1 MDNQRQ
7 RIKAID
13 ELLIRTLK
21 ERIEIGKELARIKSD
36 RGLDVEDGAQEQKVL
51 DRVRE
56 YAEDQIS
63 EDCGEEIEEV
73 WRAIID
79 LTKSEMGRHI

>member
-13 ELLIRTLK
+13 ELLIRILK
-21 ERIEIGKELARIKSD
+21 ERVEIGKELAQIKKAQGS
-36 RGLDVEDGAQEQKVL
+36 GVEDKAQEEHVL
-51 DRVRE
+51 GRIRE

-63 EDCGEEIEEV
+63 EDCREEIEEV

-79 LTKSEMGRHI
+79 LTKSEMERHT

>member
-21 ERIEIGKELARIKSD
+21 ERIEIGKEIARIKED
-36 RGLDVEDGAQEQKVL
+36 RGIDLEDGGQEQKVL

-56 YAEDQIS
+56 YAETQIS
-63 EDCGEEIEEV
+63 EDCGEEIEGI

-79 LTKSEMGRHI
+79 LTKSEMERHI